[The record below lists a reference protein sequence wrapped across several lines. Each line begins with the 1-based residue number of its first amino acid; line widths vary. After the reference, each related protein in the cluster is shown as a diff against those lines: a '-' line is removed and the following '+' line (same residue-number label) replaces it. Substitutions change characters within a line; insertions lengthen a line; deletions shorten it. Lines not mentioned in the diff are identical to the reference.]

1 MSETPLVDELEK
13 GPWPSFVKEI
23 KKTAENME
31 KRAAQGM
38 DIKLPKTARALL
50 KQLEISYKDKKT
62 HWKHGG
68 IVSVVGYGGGVIG
81 RYSDLGDKIPEIEH
95 FHTMRINMPT
105 GWFYTT
111 KALRG
116 LCDVWEKWGSGL
128 TNMHGST
135 GDIIFLGTRSEYL
148 QPCFEDLG
156 NLEIPFDLGGSGSA
170 VRTPSACMG
179 PALCEFACYDT
190 LDLCYELTMTFQN
203 ELHRPMYPY
212 KFKFKCSGCPNDC
225 VAAKARA
232 DFAIIGNWKDEIK
245 VDQEAVKEYA
255 KWMDIENEVV
265 KLCPT
270 KAISWNGRELKIDAK
285 NCVHCMH
292 CINKMPKALKP
303 GDERGATIL
312 IGGKAPFVEGAVI
325 GWVMI
330 PFIEIK
336 KPYEEIKEIATRT
349 LEWWD
354 EEGKF
359 RERLAELIWRKGVK
373 EYLKVIGKDVDVRIV
388 KAPRNNP
395 FMFFKKEE
403 LRPSPFIEELKK
415 RGMF

>member
-31 KRAAQGM
+31 KKAAEGM

-50 KQLEISYKDKKT
+50 KLLEISYIDKKT

-95 FHTMRINMPT
+95 FHTMRINMPS

-312 IGGKAPFVEGAVI
+312 IGGKAPVLEGAVI
-325 GWVMI
+325 GWVMV
-330 PFIEIK
+330 PFVEAK

-373 EYLKVIGKDVDVRIV
+373 EYLKAIGKDVDVRIV

>member
-31 KRAAQGM
+31 KLASQGK
-38 DIKLPKTARALL
+38 DVKLPKTARGLL

-81 RYSDLGDKIPEIEH
+81 RYSDLGDKVPEVEH
-95 FHTMRINMPT
+95 FHTMRVNMPA
-105 GWFYTT
+105 GWFYST

-116 LCDVWEKWGSGL
+116 LCDVWEKWGSGI

-135 GDIIFLGTRSEYL
+135 GDVIFLGTRSEYL
-148 QPCFEDLG
+148 QPCFEDLSK
-156 NLEIPFDLGGSGSA
+156 LEIPFDLGGSGSA
-170 VRTPSACMG
+170 LRTPSACMG

-190 LDLCYELTMTFQN
+190 LDLCYDLTITYQN
-203 ELHRPMYPY
+203 ELHRPMWPY
-212 KFKFKCSGCPNDC
+212 KFKIKCSGCPNDC
-225 VAAKARA
+225 VASKARA
-232 DFAIIGNWKDEIK
+232 DFAIIGTWKDEIQI
-245 VDQEAVKEYA
+245 DNEAVKEYA

-270 KAISWNGRELKIDAK
+270 KAISWNGKEFKIDAK
-285 NCVHCMH
+285 NCVRCMH

-303 GDERGATIL
+303 GKERGATIL
-312 IGGKAPFVEGAVI
+312 VGAKAPVLEGAII
-325 GWVMI
+325 GWVAV
-330 PFIEIK
+330 PFIEVK
-336 KPYEEIKEIATRT
+336 KPYDEIKEILNATF
-349 LEWWD
+349 EWWD

-359 RERLAELIWRKGVK
+359 RERLGELIWRKGMR
-373 EYLKVIGKDVDVRIV
+373 EYLKVIGKSADVRIV

-395 FMFFKKEE
+395 FMFFNKEE
-403 LRPSPFIEELKK
+403 LRPSPYIEELKK